1 MRASGLA
8 VLAAAP
14 VPSASARTGRT
25 YLPRGID
32 SAGVPDDDARMAN
45 DRPRT
50 QPTMSPEEIE
60 RFLGQ
65 PLVGILGWVTARGE
79 AASSPVW
86 HEYRNGTIRIAS
98 SSAFAKVR
106 AIAKNPA
113 VSFCVQDPE
122 PPYRYV
128 AIRATA
134 VVHVDPEAAHAL
146 DTRLAVHYLGPAGG
160 RYYTQVIAPTYPGEG
175 RVLELTPRHVSSMDG
190 TAGMDP
196 AVLAAMRAARAAGA

>member
-1 MRASGLA
+1 
-8 VLAAAP
+8 
-14 VPSASARTGRT
+14 
-25 YLPRGID
+25 
-32 SAGVPDDDARMAN
+32 MAN
-45 DRPRT
+45 DRAQT
-50 QPTMSPEEIE
+50 QPVMSADEIG
-60 RFLGQ
+60 RFLRE
-65 PLVGILGWVTARGE
+65 PLVGILGWVAQDGGP
-79 AASSPVW
+79 AASPVW
-86 HEYRNGTIRIAS
+86 HEWRDGRIRIAS

-106 AIAKNPA
+106 AIAKHPA

-134 VVHVDPEAAHAL
+134 VVHADPEAAHAL

-160 RYYTQVIAPTYPGEG
+160 RYYSEVIAPTYPGEG

-196 AVLAAMRAARAAGA
+196 SVLAAMRAARKRDLAPR

>member
-1 MRASGLA
+1 
-8 VLAAAP
+8 
-14 VPSASARTGRT
+14 
-25 YLPRGID
+25 
-32 SAGVPDDDARMAN
+32 MAN
-45 DRPRT
+45 DQPRT
-50 QPTMSPEEIE
+50 QPTMSPDEIE

-65 PLVGILGWVTARGE
+65 PLVGILGWVTGTGE
-79 AASSPVW
+79 LASSPVW
-86 HEYRNGTIRIAS
+86 HEYRDGKIRVAS

-134 VVHVDPEAAHAL
+134 VVQIDPQAAHAL

-160 RYYTQVIAPTYPGEG
+160 RYYTEVIAPTYPGEG

-190 TAGMDP
+190 TVGMDP

>member
-1 MRASGLA
+1 
-8 VLAAAP
+8 
-14 VPSASARTGRT
+14 
-25 YLPRGID
+25 
-32 SAGVPDDDARMAN
+32 
-45 DRPRT
+45 
-50 QPTMSPEEIE
+50 MSPDEIE

-65 PLVGILGWVTARGE
+65 PLVGILGWVTGTGE
-79 AASSPVW
+79 LASSPVW
-86 HEYRNGTIRIAS
+86 HEYRDGKMRVAS

-134 VVHVDPEAAHAL
+134 VVRVDPEAAHAL

-160 RYYTQVIAPTYPGEG
+160 RYYTEVIAPTYPGEG

-190 TAGMDP
+190 TVGMDP